1 MSLVAHWFVS
11 EWVPRGGVDLSLAFL
26 SEGRR
31 FEPCPRQ
38 FWKKLFQD
46 ESLDSHSREWDNNTC
61 IIGAWHNSLDRSPP
75 WYLVYP
81 LLKVF
86 LSQDWSFWTFSSRLA
101 ECAPRHHYCAKAVCI
116 CSRSSSKLTWS
127 SKRRLT
133 KIFSLLCRLNFF
145 LKAAFLLRKYVLL
158 FLQE

>member
-1 MSLVAHWFVS
+1 MIWGKKQDAFLRSNKCIKIEVS
-11 EWVPRGGVDLSLAFL
+11 ESPAHGGVDLALAFF
-26 SEGRR
+26 SEG
-31 FEPCPRQ
+31 PR
-38 FWKKLFQD
+38 
-46 ESLDSHSREWDNNTC
+46 SDSHTRKWDDNTC